1 MDKEKRLSMFIG
13 TVDLSI
19 VDVMERIDANA
30 NGILFLI
37 GEQQELVGCV
47 TDGDIRRWLIRTG
60 NLDAD
65 IRNVMK
71 SNPKYIFCEKANVA
85 EKIMEQE
92 GITALP
98 VLNEMREIVD
108 VLLRGGGESNRQSE
122 KADLSDVPVVIMAGG
137 KGTRLYPYTKIL
149 PKPLIPIGE
158 TPIIERIMSRFFEY
172 GIHAFHITVNYKKG
186 MLRAYFSDLMPDYR
200 ITYIEEQKPLG
211 TGGGL
216 KLLEGKFQQPIFV
229 TNCDALVLADYG
241 ELYEYHKNSG
251 NAITVV
257 SALKNI
263 IVPYGVL
270 ESKENGELG
279 GITEKPKHS
288 YFINTGMYVIN
299 PDVISLIPDDMMFH
313 MTQLIELVI
322 KSGGKVGMY
331 PVSEDSFLDM
341 GEFGEMKRMEEKLK
355 IVSE

>member
-1 MDKEKRLSMFIG
+1 MDRERLSMFLG
-13 TVDLSI
+13 TVGLSI
-19 VDVMERIDANA
+19 VDVMERIDVNA

-37 GEQQELVGCV
+37 GDQQELVGCV

-60 NLDAD
+60 DLYAD
-65 IRNVMK
+65 VRNVMK
-71 SNPKYIFCEKANVA
+71 NNPKYIFRDEAEAA
-85 EKIMEQE
+85 EKIMKQE
-92 GITALP
+92 RITALP
-98 VLNEMREIVD
+98 VLDEMRRVVD
-108 VLLRGGGESNRQSE
+108 VLLRENGKSNLQRE
-122 KADLSDVPVVIMAGG
+122 KADLSGVPVVIMAGG

-158 TPIIERIMSRFFEY
+158 TPIIERIINLFFEY
-172 GIHAFHITVNYKKG
+172 RVNAFFITVNYKKG
-186 MLRAYFSDLMPDYR
+186 MLRAYFSDLKPSYQ
-200 ITYIEEQKPLG
+200 ITYIEEKKPLG

-216 KLLEGKFQQPIFV
+216 KLLEGRFHQPLFV
-229 TNCDALVLADYG
+229 TNCDTIILADYG

-251 NAITVV
+251 NEITVV

-263 IVPYGVL
+263 TVPYGVL
-270 ESKENGELG
+270 QSKENGELV
-279 GITEKPKHS
+279 GIAEKPRHS

-299 PDVISLIPDDMMFH
+299 PDVISLIPNDIMFH
-313 MTQLIELVI
+313 MPQLLDLVM

-341 GEFGEMKRMEEKLK
+341 GELGEMKRMEEKLE